1 MDWSKLIPDMSPAL
15 KRYYW
20 RSVLP
25 CVAFALLVLV
35 RGPLLAMLPD
45 PSPWRAALALL
56 PLAGWLWLLGEYV
69 RFLRECDE
77 LERRIELDALV
88 VGTGAGVTAAFAL
101 LLLMDVHALRI
112 GAEQVAALAALV
124 PITVFSLARHVL
136 HRRYR

>member
-88 VGTGAGVTAAFAL
+88 AGTGAGVTTAMAL
-101 LLLMDVHALRI
+101 LLLLDVHALRI
-112 GAEQVAALAALV
+112 GAEQVAGLAALV
-124 PITVFSLARHVL
+124 PVIVFALARHVL